1 MFKRITTFW
10 IILIALLLTSAVTL
24 GLMAFNAIRTTAT
37 GVEREQL
44 VQLKARVEARAS
56 AIDERLRGFENATIL
71 AATQAG
77 VVLLYDGNQL
87 SPEEMESV
95 LSKYQRDDNNVYGL
109 DVWYESVYLPQYG
122 DDRQSNVFINQN
134 TSLSPNL
141 EKAVVVTESLNPIFE
156 VIRSSNIGT
165 QWIYLTLAE
174 GMMRLY
180 PWHPNSYPVD
190 WEPQTIVFY
199 TVADGNNNPERES
212 VWTAPYNDYAGAG
225 LMVTN
230 SVPIYHGG
238 TLVAVMSHDFVIA
251 DLQREVLGFEVGK
264 EGFAFLLDSDGDIIA
279 HKDYAPEDTPLG
291 EELNIKLA
299 EEEEAMVPVVVD
311 MLSEKEG
318 TQIIVDELGDEWVSV
333 YTRIPTTDWH
343 LGLMQPRR
351 EIIEPALNISRQLTF
366 GAVGLV
372 VLALF
377 VSVGL
382 ARGISRP
389 MAQLSEAAR
398 EIESSVDAIDASVG
412 LDKKLAVGDVN
423 LAQIGGT
430 REVSNLVLVFSQM
443 VNTLQKRINELSSI
457 YVMGQTIA
465 STIEYEHALRTVLA
479 AVSRVVQYDAAEV
492 SIVRGGELIV
502 EAWSGQEGFDDTTG
516 CQSPLREGLKG
527 LIAQTQTSLLI
538 PSVSINELRQLMGS
552 TSKDEI
558 LQGIID
564 SGVKSFLG
572 VPLLIEDR
580 LIGMLTLEH
589 HESEYFTKDDQRQLS
604 RLAAQASIAID
615 NAIKIRQR
623 ELALKEKIREL
634 EIKIDEVKRAHQV
647 EKIVESDYFKQLREQ
662 ARRLRGKSEHKKD
675 DLQHPDRE
683 IDSDENSDSSG

>member
-1 MFKRITTFW
+1 MFKRISTFW
-10 IILIALLLTSAVTL
+10 ILLVALLLTSAVTL

-44 VQLKARVEARAS
+44 VQLGARVEARAS
-56 AIDERLRGFENATIL
+56 AIDERLRGFENATKL
-71 AATQAG
+71 AAAQAG
-77 VVLLYDGNQL
+77 VVLLNESDQL
-87 SPEEMESV
+87 SPEEMEAV
-95 LSKYQRDDNNVYGL
+95 LSKYQRDANNVYGL
-109 DVWYESVYLPQYG
+109 DNWYDEDYFPQFG

-134 TSLSPNL
+134 TSLSPKIT
-141 EKAVVVTESLNPIFE
+141 EAVVVTEGLNPIFE
-156 VIRSSNIGT
+156 AIRSSNIGT
-165 QWIYLTLAE
+165 QWIYLTIAE

-199 TVADGNNNPERES
+199 TVADSDNNPQRES

-230 SVPIYHGG
+230 SVPIYDGDA
-238 TLVAVMSHDFVIA
+238 LVAVMSHDFVISA
-251 DLQREVLGFEVGK
+251 LQREVLGFEVG
-264 EGFAFLLDSDGDIIA
+264 ENGYAFLLDSDGDVIA
-279 HKDYAPEDTPLG
+279 HKNYAPEDTALG

-299 EEEEAMVPVVVD
+299 EEEAAMAPVVAD
-311 MLSEKEG
+311 ILSEREG
-318 TQIIVDELGDEWVSV
+318 TQIIVDEFGDEWVSV

-398 EIESSVDAIDASVG
+398 EIEASVDAIDASVG
-412 LDKKLAVGDVN
+412 MEKKLAVGDIN
-423 LAQIGGT
+423 LTQIGGT

-465 STIEYEHALRTVLA
+465 STLEYEHALRTVLS
-479 AVSRVVQYDAAEV
+479 AVQRVVPYDAAEV
-492 SIVRGGELIV
+492 SIAQADELIV

-516 CQSPLREGLKG
+516 RRTPLQEGLKG
-527 LIAQTQTSLLI
+527 LIAQNRTSLLI
-538 PSVSINELRQLMGS
+538 PSVTIEELRQHMGS
-552 TSKDEI
+552 TSEDAI
-558 LQGIID
+558 LQGIIN

-572 VPLLIEDR
+572 VPLLIEER
-580 LIGMLTLEH
+580 LIGMLTLVH
-589 HESEYFTKDDQRQLS
+589 HDRGYFTPDDQRQLS

-647 EKIVESDYFKQLREQ
+647 EKIVESDYFQRLREQ
-662 ARRLRGKSEHKKD
+662 AKRLRGKSNPEED
-675 DLQHPDRE
+675 DTA
-683 IDSDENSDSSG
+683 STGSGKEDDD

>member
-1 MFKRITTFW
+1 MLKRITTFW
-10 IILIALLLTSAVTL
+10 IILVALLLTSAVTL

-44 VQLKARVEARAS
+44 VQLRARVEARAS
-56 AIDERLRGFENATIL
+56 AIDERLRGFENATKL
-71 AATQAG
+71 AAAQAG
-77 VVLLYDGNQL
+77 VELLNEDKP
-87 SPEEMESV
+87 SPEEMVSV
-95 LSKYQRDDNNVYGL
+95 LQKYQRDGNNVYGL
-109 DVWYESVYLPQYG
+109 DVWYDGVYFPQHD

-134 TSLSPNL
+134 TALSAKL
-141 EKAVVVTESLNPIFE
+141 EQAVVVTENLNPIFE
-156 VIRSSNIGT
+156 AIRSSNIGT

-199 TVADGNNNPERES
+199 TVANADNNPRRES

-230 SVPIYHGG
+230 SVPIYKGD
-238 TLVAVMSHDFVIA
+238 TLIAVMSHDFVIF
-251 DLQREVLGFEVGK
+251 DLQREVLGFEVG
-264 EGFAFLLDSDGDIIA
+264 ESGYAFLLDSDGDIIA

-299 EEEEAMVPVVVD
+299 DEDATMAPVVADILNERAGSQIVVD
-311 MLSEKEG
+311 G
-318 TQIIVDELGDEWVSV
+318 LGDEWVSV
-333 YTRIPTTDWH
+333 YTHIPTTDWR

-351 EIIEPALNISRQLTF
+351 EIIEPAINISRQLMF

-377 VSVGL
+377 VSVGI

-389 MAQLSEAAR
+389 VVQLSKAAR

-412 LDKKLAVGDVN
+412 MDEKLAVGDIN
-423 LAQIGGT
+423 WAQIGGT

-465 STIEYEHALRTVLA
+465 STLEYENALRTVLD
-479 AVSRVVQYDAAEV
+479 AVQRVVAYDAAEL
-492 SIVRGGELIV
+492 SIIQGSELIV
-502 EAWSGQEGFDDTTG
+502 EAWGGQEGFDDTTG
-516 CQSPLREGLKG
+516 SRSPLHEGLKG
-527 LIAQTQTSLLI
+527 LIAQSRTSLLI
-538 PSVSINELRQLMGS
+538 PSVSIEELRKHMGS
-552 TSKDEI
+552 TGKDET

-572 VPLLIEDR
+572 VPLIIEER
-580 LIGMLTLEH
+580 LIGMLTLGH
-589 HESEYFTKDDQRQLS
+589 HESEYFTPDDQRQLG

-634 EIKIDEVKRAHQV
+634 EIKIDEVKKAHQV
-647 EKIVESDYFKQLREQ
+647 EKIVESDYFQQLREQ
-662 ARRLRGKSEHKKD
+662 ARQLRG
-675 DLQHPDRE
+675 R
-683 IDSDENSDSSG
+683 SDAEKEE